1 MSGALSSGQL
11 GYFQL
16 DDGRQDSKVQV
27 PQSRQGG
34 EQKTA
39 GKDDGDLTPEMGG
52 QRAKIPVLG
61 SIDGKQQGLHDSRY
75 SESDAGRNP
84 A

>member
-52 QRAKIPVLG
+52 
-61 SIDGKQQGLHDSRY
+61 
-75 SESDAGRNP
+75 
-84 A
+84 